1 METLLP
7 TVRQK
12 SQDQTHI
19 SHEANAMFTD
29 LMSRAKSVARFL
41 DISTTTELAGGVKYN
56 QEERAGAGHDFPLL
70 HDYLKL
76 AEGAHADEITQLTKA

>member
-1 METLLP
+1 MDITLTDELKMETSLP

-12 SQDQTHI
+12 SLDQTHI

-41 DISTTTELAGGVKYN
+41 DISTTTELAGGVKMN
-56 QEERAGAGHDFPLL
+56 QRRENETDTLFRFCM
-70 HDYLKL
+70 
-76 AEGAHADEITQLTKA
+76 II